1 MDSQPIPVDGYD
13 MWDTISNGAPSPRTE
28 ILLNI
33 DLPEKRP
40 GLLLTYDT
48 WYTGAAIRVGD
59 MKLLMHVPNA
69 TWYQVPE
76 EGGIAPDMDEIWVSI
91 RVFFCLFFYYSVPS
105 PSLRSL
111 AVLFG
116 RNAHKSRLRRSFS
129 ARFAPIKPPS
139 YAGYREPTSCLAV
152 QIHYPECYFK
162 VFFFF

>member
-1 MDSQPIPVDGYD
+1 MDFTLLLFLQRSTKTALIRCLYLLGGTIDLHPIAGDGYD

-33 DLPEKRP
+33 DFPENRP

-76 EGGIAPDMDEIWVSI
+76 EGGIAPDMDEIWVSSSVFLL
-91 RVFFCLFFYYSVPS
+91 VFFYHSICMEDS
-105 PSLRSL
+105 PS
-111 AVLFG
+111 AIF
-116 RNAHKSRLRRSFS
+116 
-129 ARFAPIKPPS
+129 
-139 YAGYREPTSCLAV
+139 
-152 QIHYPECYFK
+152 
-162 VFFFF
+162 